1 VTFVPRADTAVGK
14 QPVYEVEGIPLSLI
28 EEFSRR
34 AAIEA
39 RQEELARD
47 YKTRY
52 GKNPPKKVQYAQ
64 AQQAT
69 LDTRNAKNPPRS
81 LAELRAEW
89 RERAEAILVGSSPG
103 ELVASVRGERDRRPE
118 LAPGQVPTLVS
129 EVVETLSHK
138 VGSWTVFS
146 VTAEIERRLREFSFA
161 DDEQLRAIHDDA
173 LELALRDYC
182 LPIDV
187 EEYHLPERIS
197 DRIERGRRR
206 SLLVDRAQMRYTAQS
221 VLDAEDF
228 MRRQAE
234 TGDEHTVSERII
246 RRKLRQIEQANG
258 HELGADQ

>member
-1 VTFVPRADTAVGK
+1 MSASEKYNTRVADLVARKLGVTFAPRPDTPVGK
-14 QPVYEVEGIPLSLI
+14 QPVYEVEGIPVSLI

-69 LDTRNAKNPPRS
+69 LDTRNAKNPPHAPWPNCGPNGASAPR
-81 LAELRAEW
+81 RF
-89 RERAEAILVGSSPG
+89 SPG
-103 ELVASVRGERDRRPE
+103 TIPPSWSNPSAGERDRRPE
-118 LAPGQVPTLVS
+118 LTPGQVPALVD
-129 EVVETLSHK
+129 EVVDTLSRK

-197 DRIERGRRR
+197 DRVERGTSAQPAGRSRADAVYRAVGSRRR
-206 SLLVDRAQMRYTAQS
+206 GFHA
-221 VLDAEDF
+221 
-228 MRRQAE
+228 
-234 TGDEHTVSERII
+234 
-246 RRKLRQIEQANG
+246 
-258 HELGADQ
+258 